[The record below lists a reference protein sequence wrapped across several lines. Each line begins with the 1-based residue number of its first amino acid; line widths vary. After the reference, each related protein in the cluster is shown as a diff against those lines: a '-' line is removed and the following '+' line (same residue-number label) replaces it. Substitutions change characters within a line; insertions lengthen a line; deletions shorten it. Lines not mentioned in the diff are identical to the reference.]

1 MARAARP
8 WQLNQMAVEI
18 HSHHEA
24 VKAMTP
30 QEAQRVINALADGVD
45 PDTGEFFPEESALLK
60 PSVIRALFV
69 ASRALETPRSA
80 AKERPS
86 QAGKPWSA
94 QEDQRL
100 LDSFDQG
107 ADLAALT
114 LAHGRSKGGIAS
126 RLVRLGRIKERAE
139 IGARAKTDMRTA
151 AAP

>member
-1 MARAARP
+1 
-8 WQLNQMAVEI
+8 MAVEI

-69 ASRALETPRSA
+69 ASRALETPLSA
-80 AKERPS
+80 ARATRERPS

-94 QEDQRL
+94 KEDQRL